1 MSQPIMTQSGQ
12 WPDRVDQ
19 VKSTINQNR
28 EGQQP
33 RPFGYWD
40 SPPGQVNSSVE

>member
-1 MSQPIMTQSGQ
+1 MSQSIMTQSGQ

-28 EGQQP
+28 EAQEP
-33 RPFGYWD
+33 KLFGYWD
-40 SPPGQVNSSVE
+40 SPPSQVHDSAG